1 MTALPHE
8 SRDSSLSSAPPPAGD
23 ALAMRGV
30 SLGYPGR
37 TVIED
42 LDLRI
47 RARSFTVFIGPNAC
61 GKSTALKGLGRLLA
75 PSKGAVLLNGRDLAR
90 LKTAQVAREI
100 TMLPQSPIAPPSV
113 TVGELVARGRAPYQ
127 SVFRR
132 YSREDERIVRESLEV
147 TGSADLI
154 DRPVAELSGGQRQ
167 RVWISVVLAQQT
179 GILLLDEPTTYL
191 DLAHQIEVLDLC
203 ARLHADGRTLVVV
216 LHDLNLAARYAT
228 DIVAFADGRIV
239 AEGPPADVITARTV
253 RETFG
258 VECTVTTDPASG
270 TPLVVP
276 ARPPHLGAATPSIR
290 PTDPLHSSERTP

>member
-1 MTALPHE
+1 MTAAPQDSPERVEAPASCAALE
-8 SRDSSLSSAPPPAGD
+8 MRDVA
-23 ALAMRGV
+23 
-30 SLGYPGR
+30 LGYPGR
-37 TVIED
+37 TVID
-42 LDLRI
+42 GLDLRI
-47 RARSFTVFIGPNAC
+47 RPHSFTVFIGPNAS
-61 GKSTALKGLGRLLA
+61 GKSTALKGLGRLL
-75 PSKGAVLLNGRDLAR
+75 PPTRGAVLMNGQDLAGMR
-90 LKTAQVAREI
+90 SRQVAREL

-127 SVFRR
+127 SLFRQ

-147 TGSADLI
+147 TGSAELI

-228 DIVAFADGRIV
+228 EIVAFADGRIV
-239 AEGPPADVITARTV
+239 AQGTPAEVITAGTV

-258 VECTVTTDPASG
+258 VECAVVTDPASG

-276 ARPPHLGAATPSIR
+276 ARPPHLDARAIAP
-290 PTDPLHSSERTP
+290 